1 MLQHTPRAVTEAPPS
16 PVMFPPLLN
25 EVEVIDV
32 NVVVVK
38 AGNEAVVV
46 VDNWLP

>member
-16 PVMFPPLLN
+16 LVILPPLLN

-38 AGNEAVVV
+38 VGKEAVVV